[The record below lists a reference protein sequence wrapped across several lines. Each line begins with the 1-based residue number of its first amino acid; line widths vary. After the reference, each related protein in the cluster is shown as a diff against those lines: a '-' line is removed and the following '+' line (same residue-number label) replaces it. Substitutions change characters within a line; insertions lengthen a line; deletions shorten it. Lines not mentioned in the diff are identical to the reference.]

1 VDANVSWVDQKNNQT
16 IKLTKVSV
24 VSEDIVSGKKFPLT
38 IKFNI
43 AGLPDHLSG
52 EYELNADI
60 TLDTQNNLYTLD
72 DFKFNVTMPAE
83 NSYEIKGS
91 ANKITLDLPDQT
103 LDVVDFK
110 ASGNALEMEA
120 DLHVEQLVEAPVYTG
135 NLNVKSSNLRNFL
148 KAIKKE
154 VQTKD
159 TNVLGNFSFS
169 ANFRGTDN
177 SLRLDAVN
185 LHLDDSISKGNANIT
200 SFKPL
205 AVDFNQ
211 TIDQLN
217 VDRYRKPDASP
228 SPAMSTEQ
236 ASALPSQPTV
246 SADTSNKTDFASLRK
261 LTIGGGLNIGLLTVG
276 ETEFS
281 QVHVQLLLQNGVL
294 NVSPFTAQVHGGK
307 AQSQITANFQENVP
321 HYAIHSI
328 VSHVDLAKVS
338 QSEHVVGLINLNMQ
352 LTTQGVT
359 KKEMLASLNGALQF
373 DVEKGSLK
381 GVNIPFE
388 IDRALA
394 LAKKQPLPQPPAINE
409 TEFGVFSGSGMIQN
423 GVFSN
428 NDLLMQSSKFKVTGQ
443 GTANIVSEMID
454 YRLRAVGMETIKNAD
469 GTEIEKERQT
479 EIPLIVTGT
488 FSKPIVAPDVIAIAR
503 GLLKEKLQQKIDQ
516 NFQSAKEKAVELKD
530 KVQETTEKTAEDAK
544 EKAGQLFQQLLQ

>member
-1 VDANVSWVDQKNNQT
+1 MRKFFKLITYLIIILILLAVVAGVLVATLVDPNKFKEKISQRVVQETGRTLAINGNIEHSFFPWLGLKVHDVTLGNAPGFSPKEPFLNVGEMDVEVKLLPLLGGAVEIGKIVLKDASLNLAKNAAGQTNWDDLLSKKKKEVVKSEPTEESSPRAKFFKTLSVAGIEVVDANVSWVDQKNNQT

-294 NVSPFTAQVHGGK
+294 NVSPFTAQVH
-307 AQSQITANFQENVP
+307 
-321 HYAIHSI
+321 
-328 VSHVDLAKVS
+328 
-338 QSEHVVGLINLNMQ
+338 
-352 LTTQGVT
+352 
-359 KKEMLASLNGALQF
+359 
-373 DVEKGSLK
+373 
-381 GVNIPFE
+381 
-388 IDRALA
+388 
-394 LAKKQPLPQPPAINE
+394 
-409 TEFGVFSGSGMIQN
+409 
-423 GVFSN
+423 
-428 NDLLMQSSKFKVTGQ
+428 
-443 GTANIVSEMID
+443 
-454 YRLRAVGMETIKNAD
+454 
-469 GTEIEKERQT
+469 
-479 EIPLIVTGT
+479 
-488 FSKPIVAPDVIAIAR
+488 
-503 GLLKEKLQQKIDQ
+503 
-516 NFQSAKEKAVELKD
+516 
-530 KVQETTEKTAEDAK
+530 
-544 EKAGQLFQQLLQ
+544 